1 MTLDLKL
8 GALALLLG
16 GAVAEGEHLLH
27 APGVALALGLCLGAY
42 LWFLAIA
49 RRPIRPTPRRR
60 A

>member
-1 MTLDLKL
+1 MTLVLKL

-16 GAVAEGEHLLH
+16 GAVAEGEHLLR

>member
-1 MTLDLKL
+1 MTLALKL

-16 GAVAEGEHLLH
+16 GAVAEGEHLLR
-27 APGVALALGLCLGAY
+27 APSVALALGLCLGAY

-49 RRPIRPTPRRR
+49 RRPIGPTRRRR

>member
-1 MTLDLKL
+1 MTLALKV

-16 GAVAEGEHLLH
+16 GAVAETGHLLR
-27 APGVALALGLCLGAY
+27 APGVALALGLCLSAY

-49 RRPIRPTPRRR
+49 RRPIGPTPRRR

>member
-1 MTLDLKL
+1 MTLALKL

-16 GAVAEGEHLLH
+16 GALAEGGGLFH
-27 APGVALALGLCLGAY
+27 APGVALALGLCLAAY

-49 RRPIRPTPRRR
+49 RRPIRPAPGRR

>member
-1 MTLDLKL
+1 VTVALKIA
-8 GALALLLG
+8 ALALLLG
-16 GAVAEGEHLLH
+16 GAVAEGGHLVR

-60 A
+60 T

>member
-1 MTLDLKL
+1 VTLALKL

-16 GAVAEGEHLLH
+16 GAVAEGEHLLR
-27 APGVALALGLCLGAY
+27 APGVALALGLCLAAY

>member
-1 MTLDLKL
+1 MTLVLKV

-16 GAVAEGEHLLH
+16 GAVAEGEHVLR
-27 APGVALALGLCLGAY
+27 APGVALALGACLAAY

-49 RRPIRPTPRRR
+49 RRPIRSVPRRR

>member
-1 MTLDLKL
+1 VTLALKL

-16 GAVAEGEHLLH
+16 GALAEGGGLLH
-27 APGVALALGLCLGAY
+27 APGVALALGLCLAAY

-49 RRPIRPTPRRR
+49 RRPIRPAPGRR

>member
-1 MTLDLKL
+1 MTLVLKL

-16 GAVAEGEHLLH
+16 GAVAEGGHLLR
-27 APGVALALGLCLGAY
+27 APGVALALGACLAAY

-49 RRPIRPTPRRR
+49 RRPIGPAPRRR